1 MRPRGSSMKHM
12 DWTTFSIYIG
22 LISVGLLMVY
32 TVDYDEAAFAGNFF
46 RTSAGKQAIWMVISI
61 LAFFLITL
69 IEWKFW
75 QTFSYL
81 IYGVSVFLLVAVLLF
96 GTNIKG
102 ATSWFTFGSFSFQ
115 PAEIAKFGTSLA
127 LANFLSTYSS
137 DLRDLRTQF
146 ISFAIFLVPMGLIL
160 LQPDAGSA
168 LVFFSFTIM
177 LYREGLTPL
186 YFIVGAF
193 VAGMLL
199 LGFVFDV
206 QFIALGLIWGFTF
219 ILSLNLK
226 SQKWWWALGTLA
238 FFAAGILFIREDLFR
253 LVLLASIAVFLTA
266 SLVIWRQKKGKAGFY
281 AQYGRH
287 CRNRYFLFSQLC
299 IL

>member
-1 MRPRGSSMKHM
+1 MTRRPLQV
-12 DWTTFSIYIG
+12 I
-22 LISVGLLMVY
+22 
-32 TVDYDEAAFAGNFF
+32 FF

-146 ISFAIFLVPMGLIL
+146 ISFCNFPGSDGPDPIATRCRVCPGIL
-160 LQPDAGSA
+160 LLYDHA
-168 LVFFSFTIM
+168 LS
-177 LYREGLTPL
+177 
-186 YFIVGAF
+186 
-193 VAGMLL
+193 
-199 LGFVFDV
+199 
-206 QFIALGLIWGFTF
+206 
-219 ILSLNLK
+219 
-226 SQKWWWALGTLA
+226 
-238 FFAAGILFIREDLFR
+238 
-253 LVLLASIAVFLTA
+253 
-266 SLVIWRQKKGKAGFY
+266 
-281 AQYGRH
+281 
-287 CRNRYFLFSQLC
+287 
-299 IL
+299 